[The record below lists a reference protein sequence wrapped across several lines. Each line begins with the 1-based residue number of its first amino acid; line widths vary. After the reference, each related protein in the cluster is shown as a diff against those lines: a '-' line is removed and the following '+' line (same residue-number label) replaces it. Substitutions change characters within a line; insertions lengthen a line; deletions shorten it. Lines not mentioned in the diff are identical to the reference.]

1 MSPLRLTTCTL
12 VALAALAPAMP
23 AQAANDFPT
32 TARVLYVHEC
42 MRDHPGPHFEM
53 VNKCSCALDKLAEQ
67 LSFDQYESLS
77 TEANATTIGGERG
90 AYLRENE
97 AVQTDVRRYRK
108 LQTEVKKACFVI
120 R

>member
-1 MSPLRLTTCTL
+1 MTLFRPLTAAAAACATL
-12 VALAALAPAMP
+12 LGALPAH
-23 AQAANDFPT
+23 AANDFPT
-32 TARVLYVHEC
+32 VARVLYVHEC
-42 MRDHPGPHFEM
+42 MRDHPGAHFEM
-53 VNKCSCALDKLAEQ
+53 VNKCACALDKLAEQ
-67 LSFDQYESLS
+67 ISFDEYETLS

-97 AVQTDVRRYRK
+97 GVQTAVRRYRK

>member
-1 MSPLRLTTCTL
+1 MKLLRPLTVTT
-12 VALAALAPAMP
+12 AALAGLLGSLP

-32 TARVLYVHEC
+32 VARVLYVHEC

-53 VNKCSCALDKLAEQ
+53 VNKCSCALDMLAEQ
-67 LSFDQYESLS
+67 ISFDEYETLS

-97 AVQTDVRRYRK
+97 GVQTAVRRYRK
-108 LQTEVKKACFVI
+108 MQTEVKKACFVI

>member
-1 MSPLRLTTCTL
+1 MKPNRLLTTA
-12 VALAALAPAMP
+12 VAALAGLLGALP

-32 TARVLYVHEC
+32 VARVLYVHEC

-53 VNKCSCALDKLAEQ
+53 VNKCACALDKLAEQ
-67 LSFDQYESLS
+67 ISFDEYETLS
-77 TEANATTIGGERG
+77 TESHATTIGGERG

-97 AVQTDVRRYRK
+97 SVQTAVRRYRK
-108 LQTEVKKACFVI
+108 MQTEVKKACFVI

>member
-1 MSPLRLTTCTL
+1 MSLLRPLTCAAM
-12 VALAALAPAMP
+12 ALAAWTVALP

-32 TARVLYVHEC
+32 VARVLYVHEC

-53 VNKCSCALDKLAEQ
+53 VNKCACALDKLAEQ
-67 LSFDQYESLS
+67 LTFDQYESLS

-97 AVQTDVRRYRK
+97 AVQVDVRRYRK

>member
-1 MSPLRLTTCTL
+1 MSLPRLL
-12 VALAALAPAMP
+12 SRAALAALALAGLPAH
-23 AQAANDFPT
+23 AHDYPT
-32 TARVLYVHEC
+32 VARVLYVHEC

-53 VNKCSCALDKLAEQ
+53 VNKCSCALDRLAEQ
-67 LSFDQYESLS
+67 LTFDQYESLS

-97 AVQTDVRRYRK
+97 GVQADVRRYRK
-108 LQTEVKKACFVI
+108 LQTEVKKACMVI

>member
-1 MSPLRLTTCTL
+1 MKLLRPLTTAA
-12 VALAALAPAMP
+12 VALTGLLGAWP

-32 TARVLYVHEC
+32 MARVLYVHEC

-53 VNKCSCALDKLAEQ
+53 VSKCACALDKLADQ
-67 LSFDQYESLS
+67 ISFDEYETLS

-97 AVQTDVRRYRK
+97 SVQTAVRRYRK

>member
-1 MSPLRLTTCTL
+1 MNLHRLT
-12 VALAALAPAMP
+12 LAALALIPLATALPAR
-23 AQAANDFPT
+23 AANDFPT
-32 TARVLYVHEC
+32 VARVMYVHEC

-67 LSFDQYESLS
+67 ISFDQYESLS
-77 TEANATTIGGERG
+77 TESNATTIGGERG